1 MFQVS
6 CVEPLTEVVLM
17 ELQSGWAQDT
27 FWRQWE
33 QPELDDKVDMQQR
46 KVSTSI

>member
-17 ELQSGWAQDT
+17 EIQSEWAQNT
-27 FWRQWE
+27 FWR
-33 QPELDDKVDMQQR
+33 
-46 KVSTSI
+46 